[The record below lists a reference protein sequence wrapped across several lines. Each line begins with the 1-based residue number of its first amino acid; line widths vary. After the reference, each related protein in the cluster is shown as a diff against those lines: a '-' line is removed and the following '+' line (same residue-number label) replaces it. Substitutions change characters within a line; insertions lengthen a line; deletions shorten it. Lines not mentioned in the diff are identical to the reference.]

1 MKQFL
6 KKIHVNIYTALAL
19 RITLMLCLY
28 TLCRILF
35 YLFNLH
41 LFPEVGFKKMLVLV
55 YGGLQFDI
63 SALFYINSLYLLLQ
77 VLPFNFRYTAIYQAS
92 SKWLFIVT
100 NTIGLLANCIDF
112 VYYPYTLKRTTSSVF
127 KQFAN
132 EHNQASIL
140 LDFIRDFWY
149 LWLMLFFI
157 VWLLI
162 KLYNNIQIKK
172 TDFTKRVWIN
182 YCCKV
187 LALAAT
193 TGIVIMGMRG
203 GWRYSTRPI
212 TLNNAGEF
220 VDRVEQMDIVLNTPF
235 CIIRTVSRKSFARI
249 NYFSTN
255 ELETIYSPIHQPPK
269 NSTAFKPLNV
279 VILIIESL
287 GKESVGALNKDIL
300 GSGYKGYTPFID
312 SLIKHSMVCTNAY
325 ANGRKSIDALPSVLA
340 GIPSIQEPFILS
352 FYANNHISSIAQMLK
367 EKGYHTSF
375 FHGAPNGSMGF
386 SAFVHLAGIDNY
398 YGKTE
403 YNNDDDFD
411 GRWGI
416 WDEPFM
422 QYFATQLNAFKQ
434 PFFSTLFSVSSH
446 HPFIVPKRYKG
457 VFAKG
462 PLPVQECISYTD
474 MALRKFFATAQK
486 MPWYNNTIFVL
497 TADHATV
504 TNAPEYNNTIGTFAI
519 PILFYYPGSS
529 VAQQIQKPV
538 QQIDIAPT
546 ILSLLH
552 YDKPYFS
559 FGFNALDNNEQNI
572 IVHNN
577 GNGYSLYMKDF
588 LLLNDGKRSTALYN
602 YKIDRL
608 LQHNKVKDS
617 TLLVTEMEKYL
628 KAFIQQY
635 SNRMIDNKLTLK

>member
-1 MKQFL
+1 MKSLF
-6 KKIHVNIYTALAL
+6 KKIHTNIYTALVL
-19 RITLMLCLY
+19 RITMMLCLY
-28 TLCRILF
+28 MLCRILF
-35 YLFNLH
+35 YVFNIH
-41 LFPEVGFKKMLVLV
+41 LFPEVSFKKMLVFM

-63 SALFYINSLYLLLQ
+63 SALFYINSLYILLQ
-77 VLPFNFRYTAIYQAS
+77 VLPFNFRYHTIYQTIN
-92 SKWLFIVT
+92 KWIFIVT

-132 EHNQASIL
+132 EHNKASL
-140 LDFIRDFWY
+140 FFDFIKDFWY
-149 LWLMLFFI
+149 VWLILILI
-157 VWLLI
+157 VWILI

-172 TDFTKRVWIN
+172 VDFTKNIWIN
-182 YCCKV
+182 YSCRTLV
-187 LALAAT
+187 LAAT
-193 TGIVIMGMRG
+193 TGIMVMGMRG

-235 CIIRTVSRKSFARI
+235 CILRTVSRTTFPKI
-249 NYFSTN
+249 NYFSAN
-255 ELETIYSPIHQPPK
+255 ELESIYSPIHHPPK
-269 NSTAFKPLNV
+269 DSIAFKPLNV
-279 VILIIESL
+279 VVLIIESL

-300 GSGYKGYTPFID
+300 GKDYKGYTPFID
-312 SLIKHSMVCTNAY
+312 SLIEHSIVCTNAY
-325 ANGRKSIDALPSVLA
+325 ANGRKSIDALPSVLT

-367 EKGYHTSF
+367 DKGYHTSF

-386 SAFVHLAGIDNY
+386 SAFVHLASVDHY

-422 QYFATQLNAFKQ
+422 QYFATQLNTFKQ

-446 HPFIVPKRYKG
+446 HPFIVPKQYEG
-457 VFAKG
+457 IFPKG

-474 MALRKFFATAQK
+474 MSLRKFFAAAQK

-504 TNAPEYNNTIGTFAI
+504 TNAPEYNNTMGAFAI
-519 PILFYYPGSS
+519 PILFYYPSGN
-529 VAQQIQKPV
+529 VVEKIQKPV

-559 FGFNALDNNEQNI
+559 FGFNALDSSKQNI
-572 IVHNN
+572 VVHNN

-588 LLLNDGKRSTALYN
+588 LLLNDGKHSTALYN
-602 YKIDRL
+602 YKTDRL
-608 LQHNKVKDS
+608 LQHNRVKDS
-617 TLLVTEMEKYL
+617 TVLLTEMEKYL

-635 SNRMIDNKLTLK
+635 NNRMIDNKLTVQ